1 MTYMKTMLL
10 FLGPALLLGLAFA
23 ANWKVDSSKAKV
35 QFSVKGP
42 LGTVHGTFGGL
53 KAEIDFNEK
62 NPSGGSIS
70 ASIDPNTVS
79 SGVGLRNHHLKTEE
93 QWLDTKK
100 YPKISFHSKRI
111 EKGKEGFVAHG
122 ELTLKDV
129 TKPIELPFTF
139 TGQGSGGVFK
149 GHFTIKRA
157 DFHLGKPGGSV
168 GDDITITLEVPVT
181 R

>member
-1 MTYMKTMLL
+1 MKTTIILL
-10 FLGPALLLGLAFA
+10 SSALVAGFVFA
-23 ANWKVDSSKAKV
+23 ANWKVDASKAKV

-62 NPSGGSIS
+62 NPSGSSIT

-100 YPKISFHSKRI
+100 YPRISYRSKHV
-111 EKGKEGFVAHG
+111 EKTKDGYVAHG

-129 TKPIELPFTF
+129 TRPVELPFTF
-139 TGQGSGGVFK
+139 SGSGNGGVFK
-149 GHFTIKRA
+149 GHFTIKRSE
-157 DFHLGKPGGSV
+157 FHLGKPGGSV
-168 GDDITITLEVPVT
+168 GEEITISLEVPAT